1 MGSRIQRLRSAI
13 PAVLM
18 TGVFSA
24 LLVIAAASQAHADVS
39 YTSLERLGG
48 DNRYDT
54 MSMVVDEAYPSGTCD
69 VAVVAS
75 GEKFPDALTASSLVG
90 ALDCPLITTNG
101 EELSSEAKEQLER
114 LGVKKVY
121 ILGDDNT
128 ISQYVERQIKGLA
141 DVVDVKRLM
150 GETRVGTAIEI
161 ANEVRFID
169 PSSEF
174 CIVTKS
180 STFPDAL
187 AISSWAAHTSTPIF
201 FSEGGELSD
210 ETKDA
215 IREGGYERVIVLGD
229 DEGDDGISN
238 NAVNDLGKYRIR
250 LYGTDRY
257 ETAAQIVLWETGYYP
272 SSPGAEDQLSYDGL
286 AIASGEKFPDALASV
301 SLTSVRGSALILAND
316 NARTEYMA
324 KEVLSEEAADINS
337 AFVLGKSDSV
347 SDKVYGWFSEALTK
361 TTPLPDEDKPAID
374 DPAAD
379 DPVTDDP
386 SADDPTGE
394 DPSTDTP
401 ATGDPSEDDLTGEDP
416 FDDNPAI
423 DNPSEDTPATDDPS
437 GEDPVTD
444 QPSEDDPTT
453 DTPSEGGSAGDALST
468 ESSFEAR

>member
-13 PAVLM
+13 SAVLM

-24 LLVIAAASQAHADVS
+24 ALALAATSQAYADVS

-48 DNRYDT
+48 ENRYDT
-54 MSMVVDEAYPSGTCD
+54 MSMVVDEAYPVGTCD

-101 EELSSEAKEQLER
+101 EELSPEAKGQLER

-141 DVVDVKRLM
+141 DVVEVERLK
-150 GETRVGTAIEI
+150 GETRVGTAIDI

-215 IREGGYERVIVLGD
+215 IREGGYERIIVLGD
-229 DEGDDGISN
+229 DEGNDGITNS
-238 NAVNDLGKYRIR
+238 AVEDLGKYRIR
-250 LYGTDRY
+250 LYGADRY

-272 SSPGAEDQLSYDGL
+272 SSPVAEDQLSYDGL

-301 SLTSVRGSALILAND
+301 SLTSARGSVLILAND

-324 KEVLSEEAADINS
+324 KEVLSGEAADINA
-337 AFVLGKSDSV
+337 AFVLGKNDSV
-347 SDKVYGWFSEALTK
+347 SDKVYGWFSEALT
-361 TTPLPDEDKPAID
+361 TTAPLPDEDEPA
-374 DPAAD
+374 
-379 DPVTDDP
+379 VDDP
-386 SADDPTGE
+386 SADDPDGE

-401 ATGDPSEDDLTGEDP
+401 ATGDPSEDDPSGEDP
-416 FDDNPAI
+416 SGDNPATG
-423 DNPSEDTPATDDPS
+423 NPSEDSPAADDPS

-444 QPSEDDPTT
+444 QPST
-453 DTPSEGGSAGDALST
+453 DEPPVDIPSEDGSASDAPSAD
-468 ESSFEAR
+468 SGSEAK